1 VLGKYFKVPGGV
13 SDVHCFSA
21 QLYEVCANSCL
32 LPGLASYLH
41 NDSGIIFCYSLLS
54 FYHFFVL
61 LVLDM
66 SKHVTLY
73 MSVMRLVQG
82 ICSNQV
88 LRPLLLL
95 NYSSSEEPT
104 SGHTLAKLL
113 AQLKETV
120 TKYCKTVK

>member
-1 VLGKYFKVPGGV
+1 MLGKYFKVPGGV
-13 SDVHCFSA
+13 NDVHCFSA

-41 NDSGIIFCYSLLS
+41 NDSGEVFLTFFT
-54 FYHFFVL
+54 FYHFFTF

-82 ICSNQV
+82 ISSNQV

-104 SGHTLAKLL
+104 SGHTLTKLL